1 MSKVKVYLLEDGGY
15 INQGMARGALVN
27 VTLQRGRE
35 FARSDGILIWE
46 PREPQRV
53 LQRYFNEWMEAAE
66 QGEEGY
72 AYWTSEDPAHA

>member
-1 MSKVKVYLLEDGGY
+1 
-15 INQGMARGALVN
+15 

-46 PREPQRV
+46 HREPQRV